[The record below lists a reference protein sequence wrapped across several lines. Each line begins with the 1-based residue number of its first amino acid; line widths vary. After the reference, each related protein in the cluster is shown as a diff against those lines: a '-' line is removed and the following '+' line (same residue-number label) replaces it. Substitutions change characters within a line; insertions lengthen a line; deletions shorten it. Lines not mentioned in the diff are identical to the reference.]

1 MKQLLILFC
10 FFVCQVAAAQN
21 ADPIQEAMANYDY
34 ETAINLINKEKP
46 TASLLL
52 LKAKAQKGLNR
63 YGEALATYKE
73 VLAQDAENIRVL
85 IDMADCYKSS
95 ANYHEAVKCYEQV
108 LLKSPE
114 NKYVQFQYIS
124 LLCGLERFEKAQEKC
139 NALLANDSSAVSL
152 HLQAQC
158 LEGLNH
164 LISAVSYY
172 HIIQDKYPND
182 YLSAAKLGSLYIEM
196 KEYPKAIEST
206 EKYRQRDSTNLIVN
220 RQNAM
225 AYCLEKDYSNA
236 VQRYDALLAQGD
248 STYLTCYYA
257 GVSNYA
263 KEDYYKA
270 HDLLEFAHQY
280 EPQNVNLLYYL
291 ARTCAKTSWKKE
303 GVEYIEKAID
313 LTIPSDDVLLN
324 LYRGAT
330 DCYKMAAMYDKQIET
345 MKLQYKYEPNRHK
358 HLYDIAF
365 VYSNFLKDTK
375 NTERYLEAFL
385 KTKPQEAKKEESKV
399 NADGSVE
406 LGVKNYYNA
415 ATKWLNDIRKEKFF
429 KEGTAEK
436 K

>member
-1 MKQLLILFC
+1 MKQLFILLC
-10 FFVCQVAAAQN
+10 FLACQTIAAQN
-21 ADPIQEAMANYDY
+21 SEPIQEAMANYDY
-34 ETAINLINKEKP
+34 ETAIKLINMEKP
-46 TASLLL
+46 TPQLLL
-52 LKAKAQKGLNR
+52 LKAKAQKGLNQ
-63 YGEALATYKE
+63 YGEALATFKE

-139 NALLANDSSAVSL
+139 KELLANDSSAVSL

-158 LEGLNH
+158 LEGLNQ
-164 LISAVSYY
+164 LLSATDYY

-225 AYCLEKDYSNA
+225 AYCLEKDYPAA

-313 LTIPSDDVLLN
+313 LTIPSDEVLLN

-330 DCYKMAAMYDKQIET
+330 DCYKMAAMYDKQIES

-385 KTKPQEAKKEESKV
+385 KTKPQETKKEESRIG
-399 NADGSVE
+399 ADGSVE
-406 LGVKNYYNA
+406 LGIKNYYNA

-429 KEGTAEK
+429 KEGTPEK

>member
-1 MKQLLILFC
+1 MKQLFILFC
-10 FFVCQVAAAQN
+10 LLACQAVTAQN
-21 ADPIQEAMANYDY
+21 TDPIGEALANYDY
-34 ETAINLINKEKP
+34 ETAIDLINEEKP
-46 TASLLL
+46 TPQLLL

-63 YGEALATYKE
+63 YGEALSAYKE
-73 VLAQDAENIRVL
+73 VIAHDTENIRVL
-85 IDMADCYKSS
+85 IEMADCYKSI
-95 ANYHEAVKCYEQV
+95 ANYNEAVKCYEQA
-108 LLKSPE
+108 LLKNPE
-114 NKYVQFQYIS
+114 NKYAQFQYIS
-124 LLCGLERFEKAQEKC
+124 LLCNLERFEKAREKC
-139 NALLANDSSAVSL
+139 NELLANDSSAVSL

-158 LEGLNH
+158 LEGLNQ
-164 LISAVSYY
+164 LIFATDYY

-182 YLSAAKLGSLYIEM
+182 YLSAAKLGSLYLEM

-225 AYCLEKDYSNA
+225 AYCLAKDYPLA
-236 VQRYDALLAQGD
+236 VERYDALLAQGD

-280 EPQNVNLLYYL
+280 QPQNVNLLYYL
-291 ARTCAKTSWKKE
+291 ARACAKTSWKKE

-324 LYRGAT
+324 LYKGAT
-330 DCYKMAAMYDKQIET
+330 DCYKMAGMYDKQIET
-345 MKLQYKYEPNRHK
+345 MKLQYKYEPGRHK
-358 HLYDIAF
+358 YLYDIAF
-365 VYSNFLKDTK
+365 IYSNFLKDNR

-385 KTKPQEAKKEESKV
+385 KTKPQEAKKEENNVS
-399 NADGSVE
+399 ADGSVE
-406 LGVKNYYNA
+406 LGIKNYYNA
-415 ATKWLNDIRKEKFF
+415 ASKWLNDLRKEKFF
-429 KEGTAEK
+429 KEGAAQK